1 MGAASSKGAL
11 GGAHNPNRDRGIGQ
25 LVAATHN
32 GYNRHVQKDGTAWP
46 AGNIPDPVSADWT
59 DAYGISAHE
68 VSRWFGC
75 FWSGDVRG
83 WLRDRGKTGRR
94 CAGKGRVY
102 ENAGAAR

>member
-11 GGAHNPNRDRGIGQ
+11 GGAHKPNRDRDIGQ

-46 AGNIPDPVSADWT
+46 AGNITDPVSADWT

-68 VSRWFGC
+68 AGC
-75 FWSGDVRG
+75 AIGARREDDALVKAGFA
-83 WLRDRGKTGRR
+83 KTQVPRSSCR
-94 CAGKGRVY
+94 LPLMGRV
-102 ENAGAAR
+102 